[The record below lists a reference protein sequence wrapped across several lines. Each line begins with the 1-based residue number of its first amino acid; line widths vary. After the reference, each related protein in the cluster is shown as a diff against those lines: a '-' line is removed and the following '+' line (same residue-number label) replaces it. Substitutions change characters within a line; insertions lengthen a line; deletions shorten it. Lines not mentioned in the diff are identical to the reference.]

1 MLDLSG
7 RLAALIGQRRH
18 LVEAGANPFGV
29 CLDQVLS
36 PTEAIVDGRPTL
48 LAGTN
53 NYLGLSFAPECIAAA
68 REAVSAA
75 GTGTTGSRV
84 ANGTHSL
91 HRRLERRLAD
101 LFDAPDAIVFSTG
114 YLANLGVFSGILGPG
129 DTVLIDADAH
139 ACIYDGC
146 RLSGAT
152 MVRFRHNDCA
162 DLDRRLER
170 LARAPASGG
179 GSGTVAIAVEGI
191 YSMLGDRAPLA
202 EIVEIKRRHG
212 AVLVVDEAHSFGVT
226 GTGGRGV
233 ADDAGCGD
241 EVDFVVGTFSK
252 SVGTTGGFC
261 VSSRPG
267 LDLLRYASRPYVFS
281 ASLAP
286 PVAAAA
292 LAALDLIERGDDL
305 RRRLW
310 DNAARLHGGL
320 KARGFD
326 VAAVEGPIVA
336 VRLPDEEALVAC
348 WRGLLE
354 RGVYVNL
361 ALPPGTPHG
370 TYLLRCS
377 VSAAHTPDQIDRIC
391 RTFAESRA

>member
-7 RLAALIGQRRH
+7 RLAALVEGRRH
-18 LVEAGANPFGV
+18 LVAEGANPFGV
-29 CLDQVLS
+29 CLDRVIS
-36 PTEAIVDGRPTL
+36 PTEAIVDGRPIL

-53 NYLGLSFAPECIAAA
+53 NYLGLSFARECVEAA
-68 REAVSAA
+68 REAAA
-75 GTGTTGSRV
+75 TSGTGTTGSRV
-84 ANGTHSL
+84 ANGTHAL
-91 HRRLERRLAD
+91 HRRLERRLAE
-101 LFDAPDAIVFSTG
+101 LFDVAGAIVFSTG
-114 YLANLGVFSGILGPG
+114 YLANLGVFSALLGPG

-162 DLDRRLER
+162 DLDRRLTR
-170 LARAPASGG
+170 LSRSSPPGL
-179 GSGTVAIAVEGI
+179 VVIAVEGI
-191 YSMLGDRAPLA
+191 YSMLGDCAPLPG
-202 EIVEIKRRHG
+202 IVEVKRRHG
-212 AVLVVDEAHSFGVT
+212 AVLVVDEAHSFGVL
-226 GTGGRGV
+226 GAKGRGL
-233 ADDAGCGD
+233 ADATGCGD
-241 EVDFVVGTFSK
+241 EADFIVGTFSK

-267 LDLLRYASRPYVFS
+267 LDLLRYSSRPYVFS
-281 ASLAP
+281 ASPAP
-286 PVAAAA
+286 PIAAAA
-292 LAALDLIERGDDL
+292 LAALDLIDEGEDL

-310 DNAARLHGGL
+310 DNAARLHAGL
-320 KARGFD
+320 
-326 VAAVEGPIVA
+326 AALGLDLAAPPGPIVA
-336 VRLPDEEALVAC
+336 VRMPDEETLAAC

-391 RTFAESRA
+391 RSFAEVARG